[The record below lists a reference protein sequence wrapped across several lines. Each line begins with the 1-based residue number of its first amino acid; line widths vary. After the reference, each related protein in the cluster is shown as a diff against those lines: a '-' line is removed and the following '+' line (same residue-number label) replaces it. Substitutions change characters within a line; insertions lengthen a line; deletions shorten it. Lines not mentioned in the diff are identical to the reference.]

1 MFFGASYVTIFKNW
15 CAGVKTFLRLRCF
28 PVIYIEIEIE
38 IVFIILESMQNFSK
52 RESRYRT

>member
-1 MFFGASYVTIFKNW
+1 MIVSILPQYDE
-15 CAGVKTFLRLRCF
+15 FLE
-28 PVIYIEIEIE
+28 PVYTIEIEIE